1 MKFQAFEMERWQ
13 STYEHSVRFN
23 LSESGVEAL
32 TLGELVEISGLDRTE
47 LDGTLI
53 EYIPSDG
60 SPALRAAIADMY
72 AGATPSNVL
81 VTNGGSE
88 ANFIITWV
96 LCDPGDELLY
106 LAPNYMQVPGMATNW
121 GCTAHPW
128 ALRED
133 NDWQP
138 DPDELAELVTDK
150 TRMILVTN
158 PNNPTGA
165 VLREEVMDRIVAAA
179 DRVGA
184 WILADEIYR
193 GAELDGVESPTFAGR
208 YDRLMITGG
217 LSKAYGLPGLR
228 LGWAVVPENM
238 VEELWARKDYTS
250 ISIGALSEK
259 LATEALRPDV
269 RDKLRSRTRS
279 ILNKNLPVL
288 EGWMEEREGV
298 FTWQRPSAGAIVYAR
313 YDLPIDGLALAE
325 RLRVEADC
333 LIVPGEHFDM
343 PNYVRL
349 GFGPETARL
358 QEALQRCATV
368 IDPLRSSA

>member
-121 GCTAHPW
+121 GCTARPW
-128 ALRED
+128 HLRED
-133 NDWQP
+133 AGWQP
-138 DPDELAELVTDK
+138 DPDELSALVTGATK
-150 TRMILVTN
+150 LILVTN

-165 VLREEVMDRIVAAA
+165 VLSEESMERIVAAA
-179 DRVGA
+179 DSVGA

-193 GAELDGVESPTFAGR
+193 GAELDGIETPTFWGR
-208 YDRLMITGG
+208 YDKVLITSGM
-217 LSKAYGLPGLR
+217 SKAYGLPGLR
-228 LGWAVVPENM
+228 IGWAVVPEHLR
-238 VEELWARKDYTS
+238 EQLWARKDYTS
-250 ISIGALSEK
+250 IAMGSLSDR
-259 LATEALRPDV
+259 LATDALRADV
-269 RDKLRSRTRS
+269 RERILARTRG
-279 ILNKNLPVL
+279 ILNDNWPVL
-288 EGWMEEREGV
+288 EDWMRSRGDT
-298 FTWQRPSAGAIVYAR
+298 FTWQPPRAGAIVYAR
-313 YDLPIDGLALAE
+313 YDLPIGGLELAE
-325 RLRVEADC
+325 RMRVEADC

-349 GFGPETARL
+349 GFGPTTERL
-358 QEALQRCATV
+358 REALSRCGGVLDSLAGTV
-368 IDPLRSSA
+368 